1 MATRK
6 NSRKSSGGDITIKRN
21 MRLFGMP
28 YQFSETADP
37 RYSGLNPIIG
47 RSYIDKILTQA
58 PAIYIVPG
66 EPVFLPGIDDNDEV
80 RMGLM
85 AQLLDI
91 QKGNLG
97 SLFSGTSHDDLR
109 YYDFQ
114 EAYGE
119 YMQYVNMMCRTTATF
134 MELGQHIPMG
144 SGTSKSL
151 QQFNWKDYGWDREK
165 YGGGVWKN
173 QVSYLWNTG
182 VDTVTGIFGK
192 IGDAWSGNSVTD
204 DVSLEGSGIRGG
216 GGEEVYNQNFVQF
229 YVDPSSGSG
238 TTFNNSTGPSSIK
251 GMIDTAS
258 SAMKEWGFI
267 SQTANLDMSGLEKI
281 GESAVGALSS
291 IADNAGALGKTLN
304 RILNVG
310 KQIVKG
316 DNIILP
322 EIYQDSD
329 FGQDYNINISLRS
342 PYGNRFAVY
351 MDVIVPLLHLI
362 ALVAPRQS
370 SANSYGSPF
379 LVKVYYPGVFNINL
393 GIVESLQISRPSNED
408 SWSVD
413 GLPTEI
419 DVSLRIKDLYSDFS
433 MVPTT
438 DPRGFSNNSSLID
451 YLSTIA
457 GINLTQPQLETK
469 INQWIN
475 RYTTAITDIPQNV
488 GSIVSDTIT
497 SKFLNIVS
505 L

>member
-1 MATRK
+1 MI
-6 NSRKSSGGDITIKRN
+6 NRN

-28 YQFSETADP
+28 YQFSELADP
-37 RYSGLNPIIG
+37 RYKGLSEKIG
-47 RSYIDKILTQA
+47 RSYVDKILTQA

-66 EPVFLPGIDDNDEV
+66 EPVFLPGVEDTDEV
-80 RMGLM
+80 RMGIM
-85 AQLLDI
+85 SQLLNV

-97 SLFSGTSHDDLR
+97 NLFTGTTNSELR

-134 MELGQHIPMG
+134 MGLGQRIPMG
-144 SGTSKSL
+144 TGTSL
-151 QQFNWKDYGWDREK
+151 QQYNWKNYGWDREK
-165 YGGGVWKN
+165 YGGAWRN
-173 QVSYLWNTG
+173 EISYLWDTTFDLATG
-182 VDTVTGIFGK
+182 FFGK
-192 IGDAWSGNSVTD
+192 IGSAWSGNAITD
-204 DVSLEGSGIRGG
+204 DVSLGGSGIRGG
-216 GGEEVYNQNFVQF
+216 GGQEVYNQNFVQF

-238 TTFNNSTGPSSIK
+238 TTFGNNTGPSSIK
-251 GMIDTAS
+251 GMLDTAS
-258 SAMKEWGFI
+258 SSMKEWGFVT
-267 SQTANLDMSGLEKI
+267 QTAGLDTSGLEQI
-281 GESAVGALSS
+281 GESAVGALSD
-291 IADNAGALGKTLN
+291 IADSAGALGKTLN

-310 KQIVKG
+310 KQVIKG
-316 DNIILP
+316 DSIILP
-322 EIYQDSD
+322 DIYQDSD

-379 LVKVYYPGVFNINL
+379 LVKVYYPGVFNVNL

-413 GLPTEI
+413 DLPTEI
-419 DVSLRIKDLYSDFS
+419 DVTMRIKDLYSDFS
-433 MVPTT
+433 MVPST
-438 DPRGFSNNSSLID
+438 DPRGFANNSSLID

-457 GINLTQPQLETK
+457 GVNLTQPQLETK
-469 INQWIN
+469 VNQWIN
-475 RYTTAITDIPQNV
+475 RNISAITDIPQNF
-488 GSIVSDTIT
+488 GSIVGDYVGK
-497 SKFLNIVS
+497 KFLNIVS

>member
-1 MATRK
+1 MI
-6 NSRKSSGGDITIKRN
+6 NRN

-28 YQFSETADP
+28 YQFSELADP
-37 RYSGLNPIIG
+37 RYKGLSEKIG
-47 RSYIDKILTQA
+47 RSYVDKILTQA

-66 EPVFLPGIDDNDEV
+66 EPVFLPGVEDTDEV
-80 RMGLM
+80 RMGIM
-85 AQLLDI
+85 SQLLNV

-97 SLFSGTSHDDLR
+97 NLFTGTTNSELR

-134 MELGQHIPMG
+134 MGLGQRIPMG
-144 SGTSKSL
+144 TGTSL
-151 QQFNWKDYGWDREK
+151 QQYNWKNYGWDREK
-165 YGGGVWKN
+165 YGGAWRN
-173 QVSYLWNTG
+173 EISYLWDTTFDLATG
-182 VDTVTGIFGK
+182 FFSK
-192 IGDAWSGNSVTD
+192 IGSAWSGNAITD
-204 DVSLEGSGIRGG
+204 DVSLGGSGIRGG
-216 GGEEVYNQNFVQF
+216 GGQEVYNQNFIQF

-238 TTFNNSTGPSSIK
+238 TTFGNNTRPSSIK
-251 GMIDTAS
+251 GMLDTAS
-258 SAMKEWGFI
+258 SSMKEWGFVT
-267 SQTANLDMSGLEKI
+267 QTAGLDTSGLEQI
-281 GESAVGALSS
+281 GESAVGALSD
-291 IADNAGALGKTLN
+291 IADSAGALGKTLN

-310 KQIVKG
+310 KQVIKG
-316 DNIILP
+316 DSIILP
-322 EIYQDSD
+322 DIYQDSD

-379 LVKVYYPGVFNINL
+379 LVKVYYPGVFNVNL

-419 DVSLRIKDLYSDFS
+419 DVTMRIKDLYSDFS
-433 MVPTT
+433 MVPST
-438 DPRGFSNNSSLID
+438 DPRGFANNSSLID

-457 GINLTQPQLETK
+457 GVNLTQPQLETK
-469 INQWIN
+469 VNQWIN
-475 RYTTAITDIPQNV
+475 RNISAITDIPQNF
-488 GSIVSDTIT
+488 GSIVGDYVGK
-497 SKFLNIVS
+497 KFLNIVS